1 MPVESRKTEVGA
13 TAIED
18 AIRSNW
24 EAVVERAGA
33 AASRAGRDPQSVTI
47 VAVTKTHPA
56 EVVAAAVRAGITDL
70 GENYVQE
77 MLEKQERV
85 AGEVGP
91 GAVRW
96 HFIGHLQRNKAKYLA
111 GRCHL
116 VHSVDSAELAAE
128 LNRRAGKAGVR
139 QAVLIEVNVAGEAS
153 KFGVAPEA
161 VVELASQVAGL
172 EHLDLQGLMTVEPLA
187 EDAEACRPVFRRL
200 RELAEE
206 CVGAGLP
213 PETMRHLSMGMTQDF
228 EVAIEEGATIVR
240 VGTAIFG
247 PRRA

>member
-1 MPVESRKTEVGA
+1 MPTEKRRTEVVTAA
-13 TAIED
+13 TEEI
-18 AIRSNW
+18 IRSNW
-24 EAVVERAGA
+24 EAVVQRARA
-33 AASRAGRDPQSVTI
+33 AALRAGRDPRQVTI

-56 EVVAAAVRAGITDL
+56 EIAAAAVRAGITDL

-77 MLEKQERV
+77 MLAKQEQV
-85 AGEVGP
+85 DAEVGP
-91 GAVRW
+91 GKVRW
-96 HFIGHLQRNKAKYLA
+96 HFIGHLQRNKAKYLV

-116 VHSVDSAELAAE
+116 VHSVDSSELASE
-128 LNRRAGKAGVR
+128 LDRRAAKAGVR

-153 KFGVAPEA
+153 KFGVAPEG
-161 VVELASQVAGL
+161 VVQIARQVAAL
-172 EHLDLQGLMTVEPLA
+172 EHLELQGLMTVEPLV

-206 CVGAGLP
+206 CVEAGLP
-213 PETMRHLSMGMTQDF
+213 AEAMRHLSMGMTQDF

-247 PRRA
+247 PRGA